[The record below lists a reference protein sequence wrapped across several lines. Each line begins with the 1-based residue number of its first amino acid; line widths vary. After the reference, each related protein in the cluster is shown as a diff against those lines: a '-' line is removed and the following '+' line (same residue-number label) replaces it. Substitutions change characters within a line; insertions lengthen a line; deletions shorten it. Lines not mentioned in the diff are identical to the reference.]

1 VTYNDPYRRS
11 YEPGLLSWDTVKAF
25 GGLIGAALGVLIWG
39 VAGAICTIMVFMTIG
54 LPVFVVIYLVWPDL
68 MDALPDDWLM
78 GWLVPGLVVLGV
90 LIGIG
95 YGAERRVDEALRK
108 RDLGLR

>member
-1 VTYNDPYRRS
+1 VTYRDPYLPGQ
-11 YEPGLLSWDTVKAF
+11 EPTVFSWRFFRDV
-25 GGLIGAALGVLIWG
+25 GSLVGVALGVLIWG

-108 RDLGLR
+108 KDLGLR